1 MANGQTRACSS
12 HQLGFTCLSLLSLSL
27 LPSPGMLQPEVP
39 TFWRKDYLQLLQT
52 AHHTYEYIWLQPSGG
67 SFERTIDSTLTIVI
81 NFGLLNR

>member
-39 TFWRKDYLQLLQT
+39 TFWRKRLSAVVTNSTSHIRVHLVAAFGRIFREDNRLDPDYT
-52 AHHTYEYIWLQPSGG
+52 RS
-67 SFERTIDSTLTIVI
+67 
-81 NFGLLNR
+81 N